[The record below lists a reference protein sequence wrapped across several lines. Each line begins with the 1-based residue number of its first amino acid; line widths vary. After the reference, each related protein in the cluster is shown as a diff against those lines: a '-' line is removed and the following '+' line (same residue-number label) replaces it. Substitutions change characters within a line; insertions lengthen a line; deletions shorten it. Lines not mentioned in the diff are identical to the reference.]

1 MRPLILIIEDDDA
14 FRQAV
19 ATTLKKGGYRTLGAS
34 SGREGLELAVQSHP
48 DLILLDLVLPGQRGT
63 EVCGTLKK
71 QIVTAGIPVLILT
84 GNNREGQEI
93 ACLDL
98 GADDYLTKPVA
109 EARLLARCR
118 ALLRRT
124 GKAEGARSIKLGGLD
139 LDYPL
144 KMAVLGDTN
153 YPHLTPKEFGVLYE
167 LALASPEPRD
177 RDWLYQKVWGTSPP
191 SEASLHTVDV
201 HIQRIRLKLGWT
213 PDRWII
219 GIHGRGYLLR
229 PPST

>member
-1 MRPLILIIEDDDA
+1 MVLIIEDDDA
-14 FRQAV
+14 FRRAV
-19 ATTLKKGGYRTLGAS
+19 ATTLKRGGYRTLGAN
-34 SGREGLELAVQSHP
+34 SGREGLELALKNLP

-63 EVCGTLKK
+63 EVCETLKR
-71 QIVTAGIPVLILT
+71 QNLTAGIPVLILT
-84 GNNREGQEI
+84 GNDREGQEI

-98 GADDYLTKPVA
+98 GADDYLTKPVPG
-109 EARLLARCR
+109 ARLLARCR

-124 GKAEGARSIKLGGLD
+124 GKAAGARSIRLGGLE

-144 KMAVLGDTN
+144 KMAVLSGTN

-177 RDWLYQKVWGTSPP
+177 RDSLYQKVWGMSPP
-191 SEASLHTVDV
+191 SQASLHTVDV
-201 HIQRIRLKLGWT
+201 HIQRIRLKLGWP

-219 GIHGRGYLLR
+219 GIHGRGYLLK
-229 PPST
+229 PSAS